1 MDEQPLVSII
11 INNYN
16 YAQFLS
22 KAIDSALA
30 QTYPNVEVL
39 VVDDGS
45 TDGSKEIIQQ
55 YSKRVKT
62 IFKENGGQASAL
74 NAGFFASR
82 GDIVIFLDSDD
93 YLFDNAVEEVIKHW
107 QEGLSKLHYRLGV
120 VDSDNNSLGYT
131 YPRNATLA
139 VGDVYQTLL
148 SKSTYPTVPT
158 SGNAISRKALTEIF
172 PIPEDDFRLA
182 ADNYL
187 TTLVPFYGTVA
198 SIETALAGYRIHQN
212 NRWVS
217 ATFDEG
223 KLGKYVQHDLL
234 RDKLLIEKAEQFGY
248 EMPKDF
254 ELRFFGRLWSRLASL
269 RLNFSNHPIPSDS
282 RLNLTFSGLISLWK
296 YSDLTPL
303 RRAIY
308 SVWFVWVGIMPL
320 SLARPAVIWLFSPQ
334 ARPKILRMM
343 VSN

>member
-30 QTYPNVEVL
+30 QTYPKVEVL

-55 YSKRVKT
+55 YSERVKT

-182 ADNYL
+182 ADIYL

-282 RLNLTFSGLISLWK
+282 RLNLTFSGSISLWK